1 VGVGVFVAV
10 GFVVGVLV
18 EVAVGLAVSVWAI
31 AFSMSA
37 WDGPHAEI
45 NRAERIKVVIVKTFF
60 CSFSLPATCRGHI
73 TFNLDCHFLPSW
85 LIEYPF
91 YKVL

>member
-1 VGVGVFVAV
+1 MGVGVFVAV

-60 CSFSLPATCRGHI
+60 FV
-73 TFNLDCHFLPSW
+73 HFPSR
-85 LIEYPF
+85 LLVVVI
-91 YKVL
+91 